1 MKRFFVISCLF
12 IIPFSFILAQDNR
25 DGPRMTFDNTTHNF
39 GDVLQGDTVSHNFK
53 FTNSGNQ
60 PLVISN
66 VVTTCGCTVP
76 DWPKGPIAPNQTGQI
91 KVKFDSKGR
100 SGLQNKVVTI
110 ISNSVSPQTRI
121 NVRVNILPR

>member
-1 MKRFFVISCLF
+1 MKRFFVISFLF

-39 GDVLQGDTVSHNFK
+39 GDVLQGDTVSHNFR

-76 DWPKGPIAPNQTGQI
+76 EWPKGPIAPNQTGQI
-91 KVKFDSKGR
+91 EVKFDSKGR